1 MMSNCNCKF
10 IRKKFPKTD
19 WTFEYSPESFTGT
32 ELPYAVEVCNAV
44 NEIWQPT
51 KDNKSI
57 INLPATVEMASPN
70 IYADQIEW
78 VCRNIDNR
86 ENVVISLHP
95 HNDRGTAVAA
105 TELGVMAGADRIEGT
120 LATRASQTS
129 LCRGSCLYCF
139 FWLSSRCYKKRTQ

>member
-1 MMSNCNCKF
+1 M
-10 IRKKFPKTD
+10 
-19 WTFEYSPESFTGT
+19 FEYSPESFTGT

-44 NEIWQPT
+44 NEIWEPS
-51 KDNKSI
+51 KEKKSI

-78 VCRNIDNR
+78 VSNNIDNR
-86 ENVVISLHP
+86 ENIIISLHP

-120 LATRASQTS
+120 LFGNGERTGNVDLVTLALNMLCLLYTS
-129 LCRGSCLYCF
+129 PSPRDS
-139 FWLSSRCYKKRTQ
+139 